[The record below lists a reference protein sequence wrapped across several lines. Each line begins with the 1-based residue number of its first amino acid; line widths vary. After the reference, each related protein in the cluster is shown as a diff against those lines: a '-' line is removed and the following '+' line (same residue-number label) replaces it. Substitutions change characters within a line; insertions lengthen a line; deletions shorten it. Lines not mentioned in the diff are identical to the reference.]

1 MGRQI
6 TRPVELY
13 PRLYAKGVRAHAL
26 LRLRPGLRT
35 RTCVVMEGEPP
46 LQSMCSCNAKA
57 RTLGVIHGMTRV
69 EIDTF
74 PSVTVLPRSY
84 AEESAAKAAL
94 LECAGTFSP
103 RVEDRSIDN
112 AFVCVV
118 DIAGTEKLFG
128 SPGILA
134 KTLLERVKALGVAA
148 CVAVSSNFHA
158 AMCLARSV
166 SSRNQTIVIPHG
178 EESTALASLSLS

>member
-1 MGRQI
+1 MGRPM
-6 TRPVELY
+6 TRPVEVY
-13 PRLYAKGVRAHAL
+13 ACLYAEGFPAQAL

-74 PSVTVLPRSY
+74 PSVTVLPRSH
-84 AEESAAKAAL
+84 AEEAAAKSVL

-103 RVEDRSIDN
+103 RVEDRSTDN

-118 DIAGTEKLFG
+118 DIAGME
-128 SPGILA
+128 
-134 KTLLERVKALGVAA
+134 
-148 CVAVSSNFHA
+148 
-158 AMCLARSV
+158 
-166 SSRNQTIVIPHG
+166 
-178 EESTALASLSLS
+178 